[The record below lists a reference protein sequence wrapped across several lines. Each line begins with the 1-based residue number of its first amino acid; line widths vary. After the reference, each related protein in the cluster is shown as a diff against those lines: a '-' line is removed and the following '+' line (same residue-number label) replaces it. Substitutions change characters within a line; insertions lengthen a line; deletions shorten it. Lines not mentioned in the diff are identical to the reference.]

1 MNQKE
6 ITLHEALLQIKQ
18 SVEHVESG
26 ICQNLLNIM
35 GSGCFVQQSDWFDH
49 IIKMWPKYSG
59 NSMFPVPSGD
69 ESIPPD
75 CAYVYCQ
82 NVWEGKYGELR
93 KELLDFLIEKTQPNQ
108 HPVE

>member
-1 MNQKE
+1 
-6 ITLHEALLQIKQ
+6 
-18 SVEHVESG
+18 
-26 ICQNLLNIM
+26 
-35 GSGCFVQQSDWFDH
+35 
-49 IIKMWPKYSG
+49 
-59 NSMFPVPSGD
+59 MFPVPSGD